1 MYEDQNSF
9 EEAFQ
14 LFGHRVEM
22 LRALGLSKRLD
33 VETCYKNIKIELKQ
47 LKKSRKK
54 WKKIKKN
61 EGQS

>member
-1 MYEDQNSF
+1 MKIKTHLKKS
-9 EEAFQ
+9 FQ

-47 LKKSRKK
+47 LKKARKK
-54 WKKIKKN
+54 VEKK
-61 EGQS
+61 